1 MPEATTTFPFGL
13 DPLTIVIVG
22 VAIGTYGLRLGGLL
36 LAERLPRRGPIAAGL
51 ERLPGIVLLA
61 LVVPAVLDLGLPG
74 LVAAGLTAVTAL
86 ATRNPLIAMLVG
98 SGIIAGLRA
107 VGWA

>member
-36 LAERLPRRGPIAAGL
+36 LAERLPRRGPIAAGW
-51 ERLPGIVLLA
+51 
-61 LVVPAVLDLGLPG
+61 
-74 LVAAGLTAVTAL
+74 
-86 ATRNPLIAMLVG
+86 
-98 SGIIAGLRA
+98 SGFRESCCWRWWFRRCWTWDYR
-107 VGWA
+107 GWWRQVSRQ